1 MDMCSGRSASAASR
15 WIHGLSP
22 SRSKVIMMAQRAPPG
37 HFTAD
42 AMGAENRPALSPW
55 QPRQGRRM
63 LGGAMNIF
71 KAQAVKD
78 AEAVTRAIPVIDF
91 GPAFRGE
98 PGGLEAVARQ
108 VRRASEEIG
117 FFYLAGHGVPDA
129 VVEAAFAASREFHA
143 LPDAVKGALAIN

>member
-1 MDMCSGRSASAASR
+1 MPCSVLRRG
-15 WIHGLSP
+15 GGQG
-22 SRSKVIMMAQRAPPG
+22 AQGP
-37 HFTAD
+37 
-42 AMGAENRPALSPW
+42 ENRPASSPW
-55 QPRQGRRM
+55 QPRSGRRM

-78 AEAVTRAIPVIDF
+78 PEAVTRAIPVIDF

-143 LPDAVKGALAIN
+143 LPDAVKGA